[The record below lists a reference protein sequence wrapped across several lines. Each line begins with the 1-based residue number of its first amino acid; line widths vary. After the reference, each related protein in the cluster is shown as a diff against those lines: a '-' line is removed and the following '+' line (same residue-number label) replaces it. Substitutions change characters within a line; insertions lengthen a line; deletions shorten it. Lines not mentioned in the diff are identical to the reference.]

1 MVAEFTALRP
11 TARIYIGLIVLA
23 GASVIFHSVYQLTA
37 EPIGNRWVI
46 LALLTLLTG
55 SFNVKVPSI
64 NAYISVSE
72 AFVFASILL
81 FGTPAG
87 TATVELECMV
97 ILLWM
102 KPEGR
107 TTHRVLFNMAA
118 PAVAIWTAGTAFY
131 LLS

>member
-1 MVAEFTALRP
+1 MIAQFTELRP
-11 TARIYIGLIVLA
+11 KAKIYITLIVLA
-23 GASVIFHSVYQLTA
+23 GAAVIAHSVYRLA
-37 EPIGNRWVI
+37 SEPIGNRWLI
-46 LALLTLLTG
+46 LAALTLLTG

-87 TATVELECMV
+87 TATVLIECMV

-102 KPEGR
+102 KKENR
-107 TTHRVLFNMAA
+107 LAHRVAFNLAA
-118 PAVAIWTAGTAFY
+118 PS
-131 LLS
+131 L

>member
-1 MVAEFTALRP
+1 MTAQFVRVDRPEAQISWSPNSQHFGHRKNFTSCADRLGGSDSNRP
-11 TARIYIGLIVLA
+11 ILFTNLIV
-23 GASVIFHSVYQLTA
+23 

-87 TATVELECMV
+87 TATVVVECMV
-97 ILLWM
+97 VVFWM
-102 KPEGR
+102 KP
-107 TTHRVLFNMAA
+107 
-118 PAVAIWTAGTAFY
+118 
-131 LLS
+131 